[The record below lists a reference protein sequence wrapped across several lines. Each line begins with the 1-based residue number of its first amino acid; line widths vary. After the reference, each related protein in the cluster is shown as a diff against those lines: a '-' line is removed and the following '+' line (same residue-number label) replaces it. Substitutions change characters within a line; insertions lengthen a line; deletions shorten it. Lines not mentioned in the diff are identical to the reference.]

1 MKKWLK
7 ILLPVGVVVL
17 GIAGAS
23 VMNATAP
30 PAVEPDEEASPGPVV
45 SVRHVQPQAHQ
56 FRITSWGE
64 LQPREKT
71 SLTPEVTGRIV
82 ELHPDFIIGG
92 LIKQGEVLVRLDDA
106 DYQSALLTAESNLA
120 AAQARLQE
128 ERALAQVAE
137 RELRGTDNPTALAL
151 REPQLQ
157 SAQAAVKSSQAAL
170 QKAQRDLERTRIAAP
185 YDALVKSR
193 SSGVGQVV
201 SMGTVLGEIYNVERA
216 EIHLPIASFDTR
228 FLLADVIGSPAY
240 INTPNARYEVAI
252 VRDLGTIDRQTRMT
266 TLVASIDDPYAL
278 RSDKGALR
286 FGQFVSVD
294 IAGQQFSELFRLP
307 QEALVRNH
315 IWLVKADNT
324 LERREVEIVR
334 KEGGDVWIRNGISA
348 SDSLVVMPPNFPQP
362 GMTVRPVMEEA
373 QIAGRE

>member
-7 ILLPVGVVVL
+7 ILLPIGVVVL
-17 GIAGAS
+17 GVAGAS
-23 VMNATAP
+23 VINATAP
-30 PAVEPDEEASPGPVV
+30 PAVEPEEEASPGPVV
-45 SVRHVQPQAHQ
+45 SVRQIQPQNHE

-82 ELHPDFIIGG
+82 ELHQDFIIGG

-120 AAQARLQE
+120 EAEARLQE

-137 RELRGTDNPTALAL
+137 RELRGTENPTALAL
-151 REPQLQ
+151 RQPQLQ

-193 SSGVGQVV
+193 NSGVGQVV

-216 EIHLPIASFDTR
+216 EVHLPIASFDTQ
-228 FLLADVIGSPAY
+228 FLLSDVIGSPAY
-240 INTPNARYEVAI
+240 INTANASYEVAI

-278 RSDKGALR
+278 RSDKAALR

-294 IAGQQFSELFRLP
+294 IAGQQYSDLFRLP

-315 IWLVKADNT
+315 IWLVKEDNT
-324 LERREVEIVR
+324 LERREVEVLR
-334 KEGGDVWIRNGISA
+334 KEGADVWVRNGISA
-348 SDSLVVMPPNFPQP
+348 NDSLVVMPPNFPQP
-362 GMTVRPVMEEA
+362 GMTVRPVVEE
-373 QIAGRE
+373 QQMAGRE